1 MEGLRREQS
10 RGNVFSWGCFLPE
23 QAKALVPAGT
33 APTDSCLGAK
43 PLPHGKL
50 PAVPA
55 PVTLATGFFRL
66 CK

>member
-1 MEGLRREQS
+1 MRGGEQ
-10 RGNVFSWGCFLPE
+10 RGMRSPGGCFLPE
-23 QAKALVPAGT
+23 QANALVPAGT

-66 CK
+66 HK